1 MSILNDQASKSE
13 TEIALAEL
21 EKEGQF
27 VEGKQPPET
36 KEVEKPKEP
45 SIEEKKEEIPP
56 VKTDEKKP
64 DRSPS
69 MVEAWK
75 LKVAEDQKEAALT
88 AKRELEAKLEELSK
102 QKGQITDDQASDI
115 ADEIK
120 KLAGDKEVDVD
131 FLTNFAQSILKKASD
146 KYKPS
151 ENLQKTIEELKKSDE
166 LNKQL
171 SQYNEEFTKD
181 VLPLIKDY
189 QLSDSTLLE
198 LKTSLKNYAFSDTYA
213 KVPLKEI
220 FLIKQSSLNI
230 QAPKK
235 SSEGKTIKGRANE
248 VVDLENLSEEEFSK
262 LPDSAI
268 EVLSSKNKGSWN
280 TRK

>member
-1 MSILNDQASKSE
+1 MSIVNDQASKSE

-45 SIEEKKEEIPP
+45 SIEEKKEEISP
-56 VKTDEKKP
+56 VKTEEKKA

-88 AKRELEAKLEELSK
+88 AKKELEAKLEELSK
-102 QKGQITDDQASDI
+102 QKGQITEDQASDI
-115 ADEIK
+115 SDEIK
-120 KLAGDKEVDVD
+120 KLAGEKEVDVD
-131 FLTNFAQSILKKASD
+131 FLTNFAQSILKKAGD
-146 KYKPS
+146 KIKS
-151 ENLQKTIEELKKSDE
+151 VETLQKTVDELKKGE
-166 LNKQL
+166 QLNKEL
-171 SQYNEEFTKD
+171 IQYNEEFTKD
-181 VLPLIKDY
+181 ILPLIKDF

-198 LKTSLKNYAFSDTYA
+198 LKASLKDYAFSETYA

-248 VVDLENLSEEEFSK
+248 VIDLENLSEEDFSK

-268 EVLSSKNKGSWN
+268 EALASKNKGSWN